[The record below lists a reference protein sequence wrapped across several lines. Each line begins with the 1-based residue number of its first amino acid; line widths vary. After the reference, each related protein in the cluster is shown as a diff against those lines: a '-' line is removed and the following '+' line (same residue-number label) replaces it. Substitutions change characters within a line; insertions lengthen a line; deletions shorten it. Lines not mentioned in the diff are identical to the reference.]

1 MSDNKNSDHKKIL
14 DIFSDNAFLS
24 MMNER
29 QGRESRAR
37 GSGLNQPFTH
47 NGTRKDTFVV
57 FLKYRARQRCMH
69 VINSVYKRR
78 AQGGE
83 SLIPPLSF
91 CKSSLYG
98 GSTNHDICF
107 Y

>member
-1 MSDNKNSDHKKIL
+1 MTWSKGVSDNKNSDHKKIL

-47 NGTRKDTFVV
+47 NGTRKDTFVSV
-57 FLKYRARQRCMH
+57 PKSVSEIQGTTAMYARNKFR
-69 VINSVYKRR
+69 V
-78 AQGGE
+78 
-83 SLIPPLSF
+83 
-91 CKSSLYG
+91 
-98 GSTNHDICF
+98 
-107 Y
+107 